1 MQHKN
6 FERLKEL
13 AFQLSI
19 LSAEMVGI
27 FAEEERLAQVD
38 AEEVKKIPTARSFT
52 CRG

>member
-1 MQHKN
+1 MQHNN

-13 AFQLSI
+13 AFKLSI

-27 FAEEERLAQVD
+27 FAEEERRTQAY
-38 AEEVKKIPTARSFT
+38 AEEVKKIPMTRSFT